1 MIKMVKRKTTQYVTK
16 EEFEELKLKHPKA
29 VVSKRKNGSERIF
42 LENRVFV
49 VS

>member
-1 MIKMVKRKTTQYVTK
+1 MIKMVRGKTIQYVTK
-16 EEFEELKLKHPKA
+16 DEFEELKLKHPKA
-29 VVSKRKNGSERIF
+29 VVSKTKNGFEIIF

>member
-1 MIKMVKRKTTQYVTK
+1 MIKMVRGKTIQYVTK
-16 EEFEELKLKHPKA
+16 DEFEELKLKHPKA
-29 VVSKRKNGSERIF
+29 VVSKTKNGSEKIF